1 MLYLFTNI
9 NIFIIYCYLES
20 LLNLILETLYNF
32 NIVLCKSSYVY
43 IDKNNIAFL
52 YKLLIIIKLL
62 I

>member
-1 MLYLFTNI
+1 MLYLFTNV
-9 NIFIIYCYLES
+9 NIFIIYCYFES